1 MRIGAFILLISFAA
15 ACTAGDA
22 PLNALVG
29 SNGGLR
35 ISNGARTLCDFTP
48 GAFEPGWKFS
58 QSIGSSKGAP
68 PTPNA
73 RPFRIK
79 VGGSEILGIC
89 EARQEADGSGSLA
102 YSFTPSSDMSVLS
115 THINADFGIQ
125 QLAGMEWSADGTN
138 GTFPKDFKSVH
149 LHNGSM
155 KSLMLKL
162 SDGTSLKL
170 DFAEPT
176 SVLLQDN
183 RQWGPTFS
191 IRIGPQFGGPTTI
204 KTGETKKVAFKL
216 TTVPSM
222 NLTIDMPVTIVAGPE
237 WVPLKLDLDIE
248 AGSALDF
255 SKFGFHDAPAGKH
268 GRVIARPDGQ
278 FSFEK
283 NPEVARKFYGV
294 NFCFGAHYLSKEEA
308 DRVAERLVRLGY
320 NALRF
325 HHHEHEM
332 TSKQRDSTTLN
343 PEKMEQF
350 DYLMS
355 ALIQRGVYLTTDLF
369 VSRPV
374 KWKDIGIENPGNV
387 EMDTFKILVP
397 AVPAA
402 YENWK
407 AFAKN
412 FLTHKNSHTGRTYA
426 EEPALAWLSMI
437 NEGTYGNFL
446 DRVRQVPEW
455 NKLWQEWIQKRYG
468 SREKLAEAWKNDLKA
483 EEDPAKNNV
492 ALPTNIWVTNP
503 RVSDCCEFFAER
515 ERLTVDK
522 MRAFLRDELGCKAL
536 ITNMNAWT
544 YHIADQH
551 ARASFDYIDDHFYV
565 DHPDFIENAWRLPS
579 KCPNTSPIA
588 GGATGG
594 RQRAFTRVYGKPFTI
609 TEFNYSG
616 PGRFRGVGG
625 ILTGAMGAFQ
635 DWNAMWRFAYAHGR
649 ESMLRP
655 ERLDYFNMATDP
667 LGQASERATLC
678 LFLRSD
684 LKPAPQ
690 TLSIVMTDAEALAT
704 RPQHQ
709 LPPKWDWAAWVTRVG
724 TTVAREGQ
732 PVSATI
738 PFVLGEASQKLVG
751 ADAIPNPYGS
761 DSAKFTST
769 LKEKGILSAENPTD
783 PAKQHFV
790 SSTGEITIDGPS
802 DVMILDTPRTAG
814 GYAPVGKSV
823 HAVKSGFTATI
834 QEADATVFVNA
845 LDDKPVRESA
855 RLLVTH
861 LTDLQNTEIKYA
873 ERARQT
879 LLDWGKL
886 PHLVRAGKAEVKIQ
900 HAQAAK
906 LKVWALSTSGKRI
919 SEVKCSANDG
929 ALSFT
934 ADVSEGAA
942 ETGARMLYEISEK

>member
-1 MRIGAFILLISFAA
+1 MRTATLLLLISVASL
-15 ACTAGDA
+15 AGDA

-29 SNGGLR
+29 SNGSLR
-35 ISNGARTLCDFTP
+35 ISSGNRTLCDFTP

-58 QSIGSSKGAP
+58 QAIGSSGAP
-68 PTPNA
+68 ATA
-73 RPFRIK
+73 TSRPFKIK
-79 VGGSEILGIC
+79 VGGGEIVGSC
-89 EARQEADGSGSLA
+89 EAKQEADGTGSLA
-102 YSFTPSSDMSVLS
+102 YSFTPSSDVSVLS
-115 THINADFGIQ
+115 THINADFAIA
-125 QLAGMEWSADGTN
+125 QLAGMAWSADDKEGS
-138 GTFPKDFKSVH
+138 FPTEFKTVH
-149 LHNGSM
+149 LHNGTM
-155 KSLMLKL
+155 KTLSLKL
-162 SDGTSLKL
+162 ADGTTLKL

-176 SVLLQDN
+176 AVLLQDN

-191 IRIGPQFGGPTTI
+191 IRIGPQYGGPTAI
-204 KTGETKKVAFKL
+204 QKGITKKVAFKL
-216 TTVPSM
+216 TTTPAMS
-222 NLTIDMPVTIVAGPE
+222 LSIDMPVTIVAGAD

-268 GRVIARPDGQ
+268 GRIVARADGQ
-278 FSFEK
+278 FAFEK

-325 HHHEHEM
+325 HHHEHEL
-332 TSKQRDSTTLN
+332 TSKQPDSTTLN
-343 PEKMEQF
+343 PEKLEQF

-374 KWKDIGIENPGNV
+374 KWKDIGVEKQGNI

-412 FLTHKNSHTGRTYA
+412 FLTHKNPHTGRTYA

-446 DRVRQVPEW
+446 DRVKQVPEW
-455 NKLWQEWIQKRYG
+455 NKLWQEWIQKRYP
-468 SREKLAEAWKNDLKA
+468 SREKLAEAWKTELKA
-483 EEDPAKNNV
+483 DEDPTKGNV
-492 ALPTNIWVTNP
+492 ALPSNIWVTNA
-503 RVSDCCEFFAER
+503 RVSDCSEFFAER
-515 ERLTVDK
+515 ERLTVEK

-544 YHIADQH
+544 YHVADQN
-551 ARASFDYIDDHFYV
+551 ARATFDYVDDHFYV
-565 DHPDFIENAWRLPS
+565 DHPEFIENPWRLPS

-594 RQRAFTRVYGKPFTI
+594 RQRAFTRIYGKPFTI

-635 DWNAMWRFAYAHGR
+635 DWNAMWRFAYSHGR
-649 ESMLRP
+649 EAMLRP

-678 LFLRSD
+678 LFVRGD

-690 TLSIVMTDAEALAT
+690 TLSIVMTDAESLAQ

-709 LPPKWDWAAWVTRVG
+709 LPPKWDWAAWITRVG
-724 TTVAREGQ
+724 THVARDGQ
-732 PVSATI
+732 TVSATV
-738 PFVLGEASQKLVG
+738 PFALGEASQKLAG
-751 ADAIPNPYGS
+751 ADAILNPYS
-761 DSAKFTST
+761 TDNAKIAAT
-769 LKEKGILSAENPTD
+769 LKSKGILSAENPTD
-783 PAKQHFV
+783 PAKQLFV
-790 SSTGEITIDGPS
+790 SSTGEITIDGPA

-814 GYAPVGKSV
+814 GYAPMGKSV
-823 HAVKSGFTATI
+823 NAAKSGVSVAI

-845 LDDKPVRESA
+845 LDDKPIRESA

-906 LKVWALSTSGKRI
+906 LKVWVLSTSGKRI
-919 SEVKCSANDG
+919 GEVKSSVADG
-929 ALSFT
+929 TLIFN

-942 ETGARMLYEISEK
+942 EAGARMLYEISEK